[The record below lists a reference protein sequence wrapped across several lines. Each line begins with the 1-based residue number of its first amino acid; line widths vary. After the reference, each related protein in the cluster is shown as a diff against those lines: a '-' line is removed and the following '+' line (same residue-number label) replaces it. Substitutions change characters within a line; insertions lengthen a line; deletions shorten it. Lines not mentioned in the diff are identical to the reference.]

1 MYDVSENKGKIWVH
15 VRNTPLSPSHI
26 GLSRIDVC
34 SVFVQLRIKTVNIEC
49 FFLFTF
55 GTGDDQNLIT
65 NVTQFVGN
73 KVFSGGNGDGGGGG
87 SSSVQPK
94 TQPNQPNQPNAQ
106 PNSQLNAQPS
116 AQPSAQPETPFQAL
130 SSSVQNCI
138 KAMGRCYV
146 DILLFV
152 PRNVKYVLN
161 TAGY

>member
-15 VRNTPLSPSHI
+15 VRNTPLSPARK

-34 SVFVQLRIKTVNIEC
+34 PVFVQLMIKTVNVEC

-73 KVFSGGNGDGGGGG
+73 KVFGGGNGDGGGGG
-87 SSSVQPK
+87 SGSVQPK
-94 TQPNQPNQPNAQ
+94 MQPNQPNAQ
-106 PNSQLNAQPS
+106 PHSQLNAQPS
-116 AQPSAQPETPFQAL
+116 AQPNAQPETPFQAL

-138 KAMGRCYV
+138 KVMGRCYI

-152 PRNVKYVLN
+152 PRNVKYVMN
-161 TAGY
+161 RAGH